1 MLDSHTATLSSAD
14 GFTSFSFGSRR
25 IRFKTPKRLER
36 YTDVR
41 EWDGGYL
48 VVGARYRGLPETE
61 EYIDLVPILESLYIS
76 PEEFLAPI
84 QRVEIDYA

>member
-1 MLDSHTATLSSAD
+1 MLDSHTATLSSAN
-14 GFTSFSFGSRR
+14 GLTSFSFGPRC

-41 EWDGGYL
+41 EWDDGYL
-48 VVGARYRGLPETE
+48 VVGAHYQGLPETE
-61 EYIDLVPILESLYIS
+61 EYIDLVPILENLYIS